1 MNIKQLEP
9 VGDFPATTLARR
21 LTVASYDLFLLI
33 AVWMVATFA
42 YLGVHIV
49 ITGEKVAQQQ
59 ADAGSFIGDYLLTVI
74 VTLLSLLFYSSFWTL
89 KGQTLG
95 MQVWRIRVQQ
105 PGGRSITRRQALIR
119 FVVAQLAWLCLGL
132 GFFWALWDAQS
143 RTWHDMASGTQLVT
157 LPKGTFK
164 K

>member
-1 MNIKQLEP
+1 MATKQLDP
-9 VGDFPATTLARR
+9 AGDFPPTTLARR

-33 AVWMVATFA
+33 AAWMVTTFA
-42 YLGVHIV
+42 YLGIHILV
-49 ITGEKVAQQQ
+49 TGEQVAQRQ
-59 ADAGSFIGDYLLTVI
+59 AEAGGFIGDYLLTLVI
-74 VTLLSLLFYSSFWTL
+74 FAVSLLFYVSFWTL

-105 PGGRSITRRQALIR
+105 PGDLSITRRQAVIR
-119 FVVAQLAWLCLGL
+119 FLVAQLSWLCLGL
-132 GFFWALWDAQS
+132 GFFWSLWDRRS
-143 RTWHDMASGTQLVT
+143 RTWHDIVSDTELVT